1 MFPNPQTAGIRSGRN
16 TNYSASELF
25 KTMHKQSMAQK
36 KAAPRPTGKEKEEML
51 KKGFAVLE
59 ERLKLEKGSLSFTGK
74 TEGRGTKRHYQ
85 LAIKG

>member
-1 MFPNPQTAGIRSGRN
+1 
-16 TNYSASELF
+16 
-25 KTMHKQSMAQK
+25 MHKQSMAQK

-74 TEGRGTKRHYQ
+74 TGGRGTKRHYQ